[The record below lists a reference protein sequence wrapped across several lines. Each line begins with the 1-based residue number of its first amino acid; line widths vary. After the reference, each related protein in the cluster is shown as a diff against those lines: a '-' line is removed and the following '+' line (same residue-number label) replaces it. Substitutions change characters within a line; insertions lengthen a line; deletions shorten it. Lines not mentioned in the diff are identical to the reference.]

1 MTESKK
7 ILETK
12 DYKVFKYLKGNRT
25 IQQSWVRKLVELI
38 KERDLQI
45 PIIVDETMKVL
56 DGQHRLEAYKIVG
69 HPVKYIIKDRFAL
82 DEVRALNSN
91 NKKWTLTDYM
101 ESFVKLGNRDY
112 ELLQS
117 FSFVTS
123 QI

>member
-91 NKKWTLTDYM
+91 NKKWRL
-101 ESFVKLGNRDY
+101 
-112 ELLQS
+112 
-117 FSFVTS
+117 
-123 QI
+123 